1 MKKFPI
7 VNYLLVFLLVF
18 QLSVVPAFATEQENI
33 SEASV
38 FEPQEAVVSDPS
50 ESSEVLTDPTET
62 VSSQNLGGDA
72 SVSAGCHSI
81 NAENPLIDTNDLLI
95 EDAGAALMYELNSGT
110 LMYGYNIDQ
119 KMYPA
124 SVTKVMTCL
133 VALENGNMDDV
144 VTVSESVV
152 ASRDPSG
159 SNVDLV
165 VGEELTM
172 RDLIFCLM
180 VASANDA
187 GQLISEHIAGSTDAF
202 VEMMNQKAQEL
213 GCTNTHFANPHGLH
227 DEEHYTTARD
237 IAKIMMAAMEYELF
251 LEAYS
256 TKVYEVPATNKSEER
271 RLLSTN
277 YMIEKTYVD
286 HYYDERVVGGKTG
299 FTTPA
304 GRCLA
309 AVSEYGD
316 MKLLT
321 VVLGGTTDLN
331 EYGVVVYGSF
341 GVTGDL
347 IDMGFDNYTTAQV
360 LSNDAVLSSLAVS
373 GGENDTQAIV
383 RDSIST
389 VVPADMAVSQLRY
402 EYILDDGNLTAPIDA
417 GQSLGLVRVW
427 YQSKCLAQRE
437 IYASISSPVK
447 ETVVATDPARSN
459 DVVEQESNLWQYVLI
474 AILVLLVIIVVML
487 LISSIRASMIR
498 AKRRRRR
505 KQAANARN
513 SRNVQRRRER

>member
-1 MKKFPI
+1 MKKFPVI
-7 VNYLLVFLLVF
+7 HYLLVFLLVF
-18 QLSVVPAFATEQENI
+18 QLGAVPVLATEAGVSEEA
-33 SEASV
+33 EASSIDSS
-38 FEPQEAVVSDPS
+38 APS
-50 ESSEVLTDPTET
+50 EESTIPTQAISSE
-62 VSSQNLGGDA
+62 NMGGDA
-72 SVSAGCHSI
+72 SVSAGCRSI
-81 NAENPLIDTNDLLI
+81 NAVNPLIDTNDLLI

-110 LMYGYNIDQ
+110 LLYGYNIDQ

-133 VALENGNMDDV
+133 IAIENGNMDDV

-152 ASRDPSG
+152 AARDPDG
-159 SNVDLV
+159 SNADLV
-165 VGEELTM
+165 EGEELTL

-187 GQLISEHIAGSTDAF
+187 GHLISEHIAGSTDAF
-202 VEMMNQKAQEL
+202 VEMMNAKAQEL

-227 DEEHYTTARD
+227 DEDHYTTARD
-237 IAKIMMAAMEYELF
+237 LAKIMLAALEHELF
-251 LEAYS
+251 REAYS
-256 TKVYEVPATNKSEER
+256 SKVYVVPATNKCEER

-277 YMIEKTYVD
+277 YMIEKTLVD
-286 HYYDERVVGGKTG
+286 HYYDSRVIGGKTG

-309 AVSEYGD
+309 AVSESGD

-321 VVLGGTTDLN
+321 VVLGGNTDLN
-331 EYGVVVYGSF
+331 QYGVVVYGSF

-360 LSNDAVLSSLAVS
+360 LSENAVLSSFPVS
-373 GGENDTQAIV
+373 GGENDTQAVV

-389 VVPADMAVSQLRY
+389 VVPADMAVGQLRY
-402 EYILDDGNLTAPIDA
+402 EYLLDDGTLTAPIEA

-427 YQSKCLAQRE
+427 YQAKCLAQRE
-437 IYASISSPVK
+437 IYASVASPVK
-447 ETVVATDPARSN
+447 ETVMATDPAISN

-474 AILVLLVIIVVML
+474 AILVLLVIIVIML
-487 LISSIRASMIR
+487 SISMLRANMLR
-498 AKRRRRR
+498 AQRRRRR
-505 KQAANARN
+505 NQAAKGKN
-513 SRNVQRRRER
+513 SQNTHRRRER

>member
-1 MKKFPI
+1 MKKFPL
-7 VNYLLVFLLVF
+7 VSYLLVFTLIL
-18 QLSVVPAFATEQENI
+18 QLWAVPVFATQPDETADTVSAESTEPLPS
-33 SEASV
+33 SEA
-38 FEPQEAVVSDPS
+38 AT
-50 ESSEVLTDPTET
+50 LPTEAI
-62 VSSQNLGGDA
+62 SSQSLGGDA

-81 NAENPLIDTNDLLI
+81 NADNPLIDTNDMLI
-95 EDAGAALMYELNSGT
+95 EDAGAALMYEMNSGT
-110 LMYGYNIDQ
+110 LLYGYNIDQ

-133 VALENGNMDDV
+133 VAIENGNMDDV
-144 VTVSESVV
+144 VTVSASVV
-152 ASRDPSG
+152 AARDPDG
-159 SNVDLV
+159 SNADLV
-165 VGEELTM
+165 EGEELTM

-187 GQLISEHIAGSTDAF
+187 GHLISEHIAGSTEAF

-213 GCTNTHFANPHGLH
+213 GCTGTHFANPHGLH
-227 DEEHYTTARD
+227 DENHYTTARD
-237 IAKIMMAAMEYELF
+237 IAKIMLAAMEHELF

-256 TKVYEVPATNKSEER
+256 SKVYEVPATNKSEER

-277 YMIEKTYVD
+277 YMIEKTMVD
-286 HYYDERVVGGKTG
+286 HYYDSRVIGGKTG

-309 AVSEYGD
+309 AVSESGD

-331 EYGVVVYGSF
+331 QYGVVVYGSF

-360 LSNDAVLSSLAVS
+360 LSSDAILSSFPVS
-373 GGENDTQAIV
+373 GGENDTQAVV

-389 VVPADMAVSQLRY
+389 VVPADMAVGQLRY
-402 EYILDDGNLTAPIDA
+402 EYILDDGNLTAPVEK

-427 YQSKCLAQRE
+427 YQAKCLAQRE
-437 IYASISSPVK
+437 IYASIASPVK
-447 ETVVATDPARSN
+447 ETVVATDPARDN
-459 DVVEQESNLWQYVLI
+459 EIVEKESNLWQYVLI
-474 AILVLLVIIVVML
+474 AILVLLVLIVIMMV
-487 LISSIRASMIR
+487 ISSVRASMLR
-498 AKRRRRR
+498 AKRRRSRA
-505 KQAANARN
+505 QAAKKRN
-513 SRNVQRRRER
+513 TRTRRER